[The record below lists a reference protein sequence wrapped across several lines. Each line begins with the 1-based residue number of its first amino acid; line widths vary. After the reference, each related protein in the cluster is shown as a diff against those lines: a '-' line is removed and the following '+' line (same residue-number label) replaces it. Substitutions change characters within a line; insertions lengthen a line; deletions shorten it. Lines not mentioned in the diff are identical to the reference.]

1 MLNKVQLIGRLGFDP
16 EIKHFEG
23 GNSVARLKLATDES
37 YKDKDGNK
45 KELTEWHTI
54 SVWGAL
60 AGVAEKYL
68 KKGQLMYVEGRIS
81 TRTWQDDK
89 GETRYSTEI
98 RCESF
103 KMLGRNEPRVTEGNA
118 VNENN
123 AQSNYSKPVGNNNT
137 SAPMP
142 VDDDLPF

>member
-1 MLNKVQLIGRLGFDP
+1 MLNKVQLIGRLGADP
-16 EIKHFEG
+16 EVKHFEG
-23 GNSVARLKLATDES
+23 GNLVARLRLATDES

-45 KELTEWHTI
+45 KELTEWHSI
-54 SVWGAL
+54 SVWGNL
-60 AGVAEKYL
+60 ASIAEKYL

-89 GETRYSTEI
+89 GETRYTTEI
-98 RCESF
+98 KGDSF
-103 KMLGRNEPRVTEGNA
+103 KMLGRMDGGNNG
-118 VNENN
+118 NENS
-123 AQSNYSKPVGNNNT
+123 APSNYSKPTEHSNT

>member
-1 MLNKVQLIGRLGFDP
+1 MLNKVQLIGRLGADP
-16 EIKHFEG
+16 EVKHFEG
-23 GNSVARLKLATDES
+23 GNLVARLRLATDES

-45 KELTEWHTI
+45 KELTEWHSI
-54 SVWGAL
+54 SVWGNL
-60 AGVAEKYL
+60 ASIAEKYL

-89 GETRYSTEI
+89 GETRYTTEI
-98 RCESF
+98 KGDSF
-103 KMLGRNEPRVTEGNA
+103 KMLGRMDGGNSS
-118 VNENN
+118 NGGGENF
-123 AQSNYSKPVGNNNT
+123 APSNYSKPTENSNT